1 MKIETIKHITIH
13 NFADGTFKRTSTSSH
28 IYYPNDREFTIDE
41 LIEVLQ
47 HIREY
52 DSDCIKPIGK
62 IDACIEAIGKIEV
75 CEQVDDRGQFF
86 HCVRFLPV
94 Q

>member
-1 MKIETIKHITIH
+1 MKIEIIKHTTTH
-13 NFADGTFKRTSTSSH
+13 NFADGTFERTSTTTH
-28 IYYPNDREFTIDE
+28 IYHPDNRSFTINE
-41 LIEVLQ
+41 LIKALQ

-52 DSDCIKPIGK
+52 DSECIGK

-75 CEQVDDRGQFF
+75 CEQVDDLGQFF